1 MVYTQSAPTAVDKT
15 KFKNASGTY
24 IIKPIFFEFDDARH
38 EYTVYTLKE
47 QDLEYQ
53 GRIFPS
59 LRRLFIE
66 AEDPTEYSFAV
77 AHLDSWAHW
86 KKLSSAPFF
95 KPYLKEWREELEI
108 RLRSSALLRM
118 KARAV
123 GTSKDAMQA
132 DKILLSG
139 GWKTEEEKSVG
150 RPSKEKIKEEAERM
164 FSERSEFDEDFDRI
178 LGTVQ

>member
-1 MVYTQSAPTAVDKT
+1 MYTVDKS

-38 EYTVYTLKE
+38 EYTVFTLKE
-47 QDLEYQ
+47 QDLKYISQDGTEK
-53 GRIFPS
+53 IFPS

-66 AEDPTEYSFAV
+66 AEDPTEYSFATTY
-77 AHLDSWAHW
+77 LDSWSHW

-118 KARAV
+118 KTRAV

-139 GWKTEEEKSVG
+139 GWKTEEEKTRG
-150 RPSKEKIKEEAERM
+150 RPSKQSIKQAAEELFTQRT
-164 FSERSEFDEDFDRI
+164 EFDEDFDRI
-178 LGTVQ
+178 TGSTMN